1 MINLFSIPVSQY
13 TLNHDTN
20 KMADYC
26 YEYSRINTTNTRS
39 NRGGYQSTNIIG
51 VPVFNVLF
59 FDICKK
65 ANLFLQEC
73 GSIKEENTLTIDYS
87 WFNINYPGGSNLPH
101 NHPTADISGVYY
113 IKIPVNSG
121 HLYFSNPNPVGY
133 EWTNRDDI
141 FNINTNTIA
150 ADSWEF
156 VGQENLLI
164 LFPGWAAHGVGGN
177 ASKDNRISISFNM
190 SIKKSG
196 DLDSKYKRKASEN
209 SEIL

>member
-1 MINLFSIPVSQY
+1 MT
-13 TLNHDTN
+13 TLGTGPR
-20 KMADYC
+20 A
-26 YEYSRINTTNTRS
+26 
-39 NRGGYQSTNIIG
+39 G
-51 VPVFNVLF
+51 
-59 FDICKK
+59 
-65 ANLFLQEC
+65 A
-73 GSIKEENTLTIDYS
+73 GSPCD
-87 WFNINYPGGSNLPH
+87 
-101 NHPTADISGVYY
+101 
-113 IKIPVNSG
+113 
-121 HLYFSNPNPVGY
+121 
-133 EWTNRDDI
+133 RDDI

-209 SEIL
+209 SDIL